1 MIYKQLKSPRDWLPV
16 CASVRSMR
24 QASAA
29 VCSCFA
35 LCWSCKPWAHR
46 PLQPLILLNPWEARW
61 LPFRIMLPKIEG
73 LPLRS
78 DKVYHWLF
86 LFFFF
91 LYSYCL
97 KETAVLWLWVCS
109 FALCIWLC
117 FVLIPASVTCHALCF
132 DSSFQV
138 RCKDLSKPQKKDR
151 VSKVTDTHFFVS
163 LLLYE
168 HFLSFFFSSLP
179 IFFYKYGFGT
189 CQSFH

>member
-1 MIYKQLKSPRDWLPV
+1 MRLAACTV

-35 LCWSCKPWAHR
+35 PCWSCKPGQLTSHR
-46 PLQPLILLNPWEARW
+46 PLQPLIFLNPRQARW

-86 LFFFF
+86 
-91 LYSYCL
+91 YSYCL
-97 KETAVLWLWVCS
+97 KETEVLWLWVCS

-117 FVLIPASVTCHALCF
+117 FVLIPASIMCDGLCF
-132 DSSFQV
+132 GSFQV
-138 RCKDLSKPQKKDR
+138 RCKDLSDPQKRNR
-151 VSKVTDTHFFVS
+151 VSKVTDTHFLCLLAIWMFS
-163 LLLYE
+163 LSL
-168 HFLSFFFSSLP
+168 FLSFFFW
-179 IFFYKYGFGT
+179 IKYSFGT
-189 CQSFH
+189 CRSFHWGMLHL